1 MERLSFDTDSNEFD
15 NFNLSQRRARKRV
28 RAIGS
33 NSDSTRIRKQRKNK
47 QVLSTLANG
56 NFMMNRNNHKAIYN
70 KFKDM
75 AIEIDSLHKEL
86 DNKKAIKNCTCKD
99 KKKKEYSNFNKEVG
113 SSLLSKQ
120 NLAIIG
126 VVAISFILFTPYGQK
141 LLK

>member
-15 NFNLSQRRARKRV
+15 NFNLSQKRARKRV

-33 NSDSTRIRKQRKNK
+33 DRDSIRIRKQRKNK

-56 NFMMNRNNHKAIYN
+56 NFMMNRNNHKAIYK

-86 DNKKAIKNCTCKD
+86 EKKKIDKKCTCQS

-113 SSLLSKQ
+113 SSLLSK
-120 NLAIIG
+120 NKIAIIG